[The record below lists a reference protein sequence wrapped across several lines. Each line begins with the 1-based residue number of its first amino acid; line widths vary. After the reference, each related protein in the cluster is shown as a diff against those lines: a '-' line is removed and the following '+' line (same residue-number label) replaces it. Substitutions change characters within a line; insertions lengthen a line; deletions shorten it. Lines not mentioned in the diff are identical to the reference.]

1 MIIFSFFFFL
11 TPFSSL
17 HVLWQADGLPMGALL
32 LLVFYT
38 NCIIYFYILQNG
50 IPEEVLHFIF
60 SNALLTQETA
70 FVLLCI
76 YFAVG
81 QFK

>member
-1 MIIFSFFFFL
+1 M
-11 TPFSSL
+11 
-17 HVLWQADGLPMGALL
+17 LWQADGLPMGALL
-32 LLVFYT
+32 LLVGVFYI
-38 NCIIYFYILQNG
+38 NCIIYILQNG

-70 FVLLCI
+70 LVLLCI

-81 QFK
+81 KFK